1 MEIPFEGPL
10 DMFQNAWNVSRFSH
24 YDFAQVEILYGNE
37 LRKLGYTEMTNE
49 SSIVK

>member
-1 MEIPFEGPL
+1 MEIPFEDPL

-24 YDFAQVEILYGNE
+24 YVFAQVEILYGNE

-49 SSIVK
+49 SSNEK